1 MLEQLQSLIQQH
13 SQQAIVENP
22 EIPNHQNTEVMQTL
36 MGSIT
41 GGLQEQAQSGNVQG
55 IMGLLSGKET
65 GGGIMSNPI
74 VAAIAGKAVSAIMQR
89 FGLSSGSA
97 GGIVSSVLPGV
108 LGGLINKTSNPSDNS
123 LDFNG
128 VLGGLL
134 GGGGSAATAAAPH
147 ASSGFDFN
155 QIGYALADGKL
166 DMSDL
171 MRMGGNLMGGGNN
184 TAATTETTTKP
195 KEEGFDLGGM
205 LGGLFGGK

>member
-1 MLEQLQSLIQQH
+1 MLEQLQSLIQEH
-13 SQQAIVENP
+13 SQQAIIQNP
-22 EIPNHQNTEVMQTL
+22 EIPNDKNAEVMQTL

-55 IMGLLSGKET
+55 IMGLLSGKES
-65 GGGIMSNPI
+65 GGGLMNNPV

-123 LDFNG
+123 LDFNS

-134 GGGGSAATAAAPH
+134 GGSANAAGSNTGQ
-147 ASSGFDFN
+147 SSGFDFN
-155 QIGYALADGKL
+155 QIGYAMADGKL

-171 MRMGGNLMGGGNN
+171 MRMGGSLMGGSNN
-184 TAATTETTTKP
+184 TAPATTTNKP
-195 KEEGFDLGGM
+195 KEEGLDLGGI

>member
-1 MLEQLQSLIQQH
+1 MLEQLQSLIQEH
-13 SQQAIVENP
+13 SQQAIIQNP
-22 EIPNHQNTEVMQTL
+22 EIPNDKNAEVMQTL

-55 IMGLLSGKET
+55 IMGLLSGKES
-65 GGGIMSNPI
+65 GGGLMNNPV

-123 LDFNG
+123 LDFNS

-134 GGGGSAATAAAPH
+134 GGGANAAGSNTGQG
-147 ASSGFDFN
+147 SGFDFN
-155 QIGYALADGKL
+155 QIGYAMADGKL

-171 MRMGGNLMGGGNN
+171 MRMGGSLMGGNNN
-184 TAATTETTTKP
+184 TAPETTTNKP
-195 KEEGFDLGGM
+195 KEEGLDLGGM